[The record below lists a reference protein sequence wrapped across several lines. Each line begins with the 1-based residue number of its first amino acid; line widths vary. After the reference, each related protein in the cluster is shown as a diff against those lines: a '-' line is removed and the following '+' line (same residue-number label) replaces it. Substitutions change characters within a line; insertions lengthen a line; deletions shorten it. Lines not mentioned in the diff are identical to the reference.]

1 MGPPKVVREKAFI
14 SQMEIALYTVTV
26 KVVCKKQD
34 IWDKIVRLVLQH
46 SPPKLKKLYQIMLI
60 YEGVYGKTNGFKV
73 LHMLQK
79 IFHLATVVWNIEK
92 I

>member
-1 MGPPKVVREKAFI
+1 
-14 SQMEIALYTVTV
+14 MEIALYTVTV
-26 KVVCKKQD
+26 KGVCKKQE
-34 IWDKIVRLVLQH
+34 IQAKIVHLVLQH

-73 LHMLQK
+73 LDMLQK
-79 IFHLATVVWNIEK
+79 ISHLATVGWNIEK